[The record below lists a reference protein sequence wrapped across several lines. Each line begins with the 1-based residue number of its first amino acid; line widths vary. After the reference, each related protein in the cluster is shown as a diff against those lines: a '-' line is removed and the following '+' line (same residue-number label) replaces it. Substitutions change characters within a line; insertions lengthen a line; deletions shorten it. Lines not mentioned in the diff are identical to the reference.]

1 MSDEHWLGVVGGDEG
16 GQAEL
21 FDVLASSGDLEAT
34 HPGVNRRPHHRGRTG
49 QGSLRVGFR
58 RVYTVLGEEFDGG
71 RGGGEIGEGVGC
83 FLGEEI
89 GLSSKF
95 VTPQQAKSTPE

>member
-1 MSDEHWLGVVGGDEG
+1 
-16 GQAEL
+16 
-21 FDVLASSGDLEAT
+21 
-34 HPGVNRRPHHRGRTG
+34 
-49 QGSLRVGFR
+49 
-58 RVYTVLGEEFDGG
+58 VYTVLGEEFDGG